1 MYDDGLHEKTIFMG
15 IEDDRYHIKLTRTC
29 PCNKSI
35 ETKDL
40 YFSTNSNLIS
50 EGANIL
56 LMRYLALINYEGTL
70 CFENISIDGDVA
82 KSNYVRKYEC
92 VLTNTK

>member
-1 MYDDGLHEKTIFMG
+1 MHEKTIFMG
-15 IEDDRYHIKLTRTC
+15 IEDDCYHIKLTRTC
-29 PCNKSI
+29 PCNKST

-56 LMRYLALINYEGTL
+56 LMRYLALTNYEGTL
-70 CFENISIDGDVA
+70 YFENISIDGDLA
-82 KSNYVRKYEC
+82 KSNYVRKHEC
-92 VLTNTK
+92 VLTNSK